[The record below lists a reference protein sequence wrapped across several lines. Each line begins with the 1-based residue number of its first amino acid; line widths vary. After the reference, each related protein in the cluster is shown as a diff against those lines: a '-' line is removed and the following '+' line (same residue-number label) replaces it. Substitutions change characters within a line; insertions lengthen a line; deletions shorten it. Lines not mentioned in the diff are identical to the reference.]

1 MQTDADLIATARR
14 LFEARDIERAEAAYR
29 EAADA
34 DPDRIELRI
43 MIAACRDLQGDAE
56 GAMALLEDATRRWP
70 YDPEPWFHLGRIH
83 HAAGRRPEAKEA
95 LGRAKTLDPNH
106 AHVRV
111 ESGRLQLEEDDVAGA
126 EQAFRAA
133 LRADPDCVP
142 ALSMLAGLLLDRG
155 QLDEAGK
162 LASRAVRR
170 KPEDVNAQLVM
181 SRVFRQQGHLDF
193 AERCLRNGLEV
204 APDSGVLLATLA
216 ALLQERGRD
225 EAAREFLERARENG
239 YDEHRLALA
248 EAASLHQAGRTPEA
262 RARLE
267 RMAERDRLDAR
278 GRLLLAEL
286 RLGAGDVAGCR
297 ELLPELSGQW
307 SEAAALVEALI
318 AEHQGAPEDAAY
330 RARALHDAEHGHVRR
345 QARLLSARAAAAA
358 GDVATCREALEPL
371 MRAGDSDPTLA
382 WLMADCLDRAG
393 EYAEAAD
400 HLGRAAVRSSTMF
413 AAAEPMLSDEIRDGL
428 SRLDTTAWPD
438 SPIGDGRPNPVFV
451 LGWPGA
457 GREALIAALDAHP
470 DAAVMD
476 PNRIGRRAEILDWPS
491 RPDWLESLDESRIR
505 LIRKRFF
512 RAAGTRSPHPVEP
525 MWLLATALPT
535 LARVFPAAR
544 VIAVEADERD
554 LVLAWRF
561 LGHDRIEAMRAAW
574 RRDRDLFDQLR
585 EQLPLAWIAIE
596 RGVLIDDPVAAV
608 SGLYARLG
616 LAEAPVPV
624 DLLAAKLRGL
634 RSDGHWRHYAELV
647 ESPAASG
654 SAS

>member
-83 HAAGRRPEAKEA
+83 HAAGRRSEAKEA
-95 LGRAKTLDPNH
+95 LARATTLDPNH
-106 AHVRV
+106 AQVRV
-111 ESGRLQLEEDDVAGA
+111 ESGRLQLEEDDVDGA

-142 ALSMLAGLLLDRG
+142 ALSMLAGIVLDRG

-181 SRVFRQQGHLDF
+181 SRVFRHQGHLDF

-204 APDSGVLLATLA
+204 APDSGVLLAALA

-225 EAAREFLERARENG
+225 EAAREFLDRARETG
-239 YDEHRLALA
+239 YDERRLALA
-248 EAASLHQAGRTPEA
+248 EAASLHQAGRTREA
-262 RARLE
+262 QTRLE
-267 RMAERDRLDAR
+267 QLAERDRLDAR

-286 RLGAGDVAGCR
+286 RLGAGDVGGCR
-297 ELLPELSGQW
+297 ELLPVLSRQW
-307 SEAAALVEALI
+307 PEAAVLVEALI
-318 AEHQGAPEDAAY
+318 EEQQGAPEDAAQ
-330 RARALHDAEHGHVRR
+330 RARALHEAEHGHLRR
-345 QARLLSARAAAAA
+345 QARLVSARAAAAA
-358 GDVATCREALEPL
+358 GDAVSCRDALEPL
-371 MRAGDSDPTLA
+371 MRAGDRDPTLA

-413 AAAEPMLSDEIRDGL
+413 AAAEPMLSDEVREGML
-428 SRLDTTAWPD
+428 SLDFPSWPRA
-438 SPIGDGRPNPVFV
+438 PIEDGRGNPVFV

-457 GREALIAALDAHP
+457 GRDALIAAVDAHP
-470 DAAVMD
+470 EAAMMD
-476 PNRIGRRAEILDWPS
+476 TTRIGRRGEVLDWPS

-505 LIRKRFF
+505 LIRKRYF
-512 RAAGTRSPHPVEP
+512 RAAGTRSSHPVEP
-525 MWLLATALPT
+525 MWLVATALPT

-554 LVLAWRF
+554 MVLAWRF
-561 LGHDRIEAMRAAW
+561 LGYDRIEAMRAAW
-574 RRDRDLFDQLR
+574 RRDRDLLAQLR
-585 EQLPLAWIAIE
+585 ERLPLSWIVIE
-596 RGVLIDDPVAAV
+596 RGALIDDPAAAV
-608 SGLYARLG
+608 SGLYSRLG

-624 DLLAAKLRGL
+624 DAIAPTLRGL
-634 RSDGHWRHYAELV
+634 RPDGHWRHYAELV
-647 ESPAASG
+647 EPPAASG
-654 SAS
+654 SVS